1 MFENQQIFSPIVV
14 PKIVLGIRE
23 CKITYTSS
31 GTKWTTVADQSCLAF
46 TVVRIF
52 LVANRTQNIHSIREF
67 VTIGHRDEME
77 R

>member
-1 MFENQQIFSPIVV
+1 MFENQQIFSPI
-14 PKIVLGIRE
+14 IITEDSIRE

-31 GTKWTTVADQSCLAF
+31 GAKWTTVADQSCLAF

-52 LVANRTQNIHSIREF
+52 LVANRTQNIHSIRGF